1 MITLNFFQRNIW
13 QMCKKQEIATVCK
26 LKENKRWRHLFLKIG
41 TLTDFERS
49 TFGLPSYVE
58 VFFK

>member
-1 MITLNFFQRNIW
+1 
-13 QMCKKQEIATVCK
+13 MCKKQEIATVCK

-49 TFGLPSYVE
+49 TFGLPSYVD
-58 VFFK
+58 VF